1 MGWKRIPMIPPMVN
15 NVAMV
20 SVGCLKTVTIT
31 QGAKV
36 IKTGL
41 SLD

>member
-1 MGWKRIPMIPPMVN
+1 MIPPMVK

-31 QGAKV
+31 HGAKV
-36 IKTGL
+36 MKICLREPDRTFRM
-41 SLD
+41 